1 MKPMYYSVIAIEKKV
16 NVKMNLA
23 KSFFSGGRDGALIN
37 FVILSLTLTAMLILL
52 LIFSLIVMGAFL
64 IVGLIGN
71 NEPIKEH
78 FYLLLKQ
85 PLFWFKLL
93 MVFQVIFGVF
103 CHLFTEIVLDGWTKE
118 TNLDKSFGVGSICI
132 CMLYF
137 VQTARIYLIS
147 LTNEPTMGL
156 MPQFCTDVFVTM
168 ELMAQFCSN
177 YLMNL
182 MANN

>member
-1 MKPMYYSVIAIEKKV
+1 
-16 NVKMNLA
+16 
-23 KSFFSGGRDGALIN
+23 
-37 FVILSLTLTAMLILL
+37 
-52 LIFSLIVMGAFL
+52 
-64 IVGLIGN
+64 
-71 NEPIKEH
+71 
-78 FYLLLKQ
+78 
-85 PLFWFKLL
+85 

-118 TNLDKSFGVGSICI
+118 TNLDKSFGVGSVFTIWL
-132 CMLYF
+132 LYL
-137 VQTARIYLIS
+137 VQTARIYLTS
-147 LTNEPTMGL
+147 LTSEPTMEL